1 MTRALRFIAEFAVF
15 AAGVALVLVTAGVFG
30 G

>member
-1 MTRALRFIAEFAVF
+1 MTRAFKFIAECAVF
-15 AAGVALVLVTAGVFG
+15 AAGVTLVLVTAGVFG

>member
-1 MTRALRFIAEFAVF
+1 MIALKFIAECAVF